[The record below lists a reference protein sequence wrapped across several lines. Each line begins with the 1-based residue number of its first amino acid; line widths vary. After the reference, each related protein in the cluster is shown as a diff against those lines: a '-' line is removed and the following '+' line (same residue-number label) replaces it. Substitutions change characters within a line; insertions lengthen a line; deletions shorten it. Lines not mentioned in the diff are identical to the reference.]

1 MGLRATN
8 SLTIYHLPRFCIG
21 KIHYIILHLC
31 PQKVLFTCPL
41 PSTSSPTKEFPNFVY
56 VCGVTWMFSQGQ
68 GTLTDL
74 LVPTRSAAF
83 YSADSIC
90 FNTKQATL
98 IRRSTVLNPP
108 LRSVPWFRVQ
118 LMSVVVIEMKG
129 ITRCKLTIISE
140 SAICK
145 KFLGQIWSYTAHL

>member
-1 MGLRATN
+1 MILFYICA
-8 SLTIYHLPRFCIG
+8 PKRFF
-21 KIHYIILHLC
+21 
-31 PQKVLFTCPL
+31 FTCSL
-41 PSTSSPTKEFPNFVY
+41 PSTSSPTKEFPNFAY
-56 VCGVTWMFSQGQ
+56 VCGVTRMFSQGQ
-68 GTLTDL
+68 GTLIDL
-74 LVPTRSAAF
+74 LVSTRSAAF

-90 FNTKQATL
+90 FNIKQATL

-118 LMSVVVIEMKG
+118 LMSVVVVEMKG

-145 KFLGQIWSYTAHL
+145 KFLGQIWSYAACL